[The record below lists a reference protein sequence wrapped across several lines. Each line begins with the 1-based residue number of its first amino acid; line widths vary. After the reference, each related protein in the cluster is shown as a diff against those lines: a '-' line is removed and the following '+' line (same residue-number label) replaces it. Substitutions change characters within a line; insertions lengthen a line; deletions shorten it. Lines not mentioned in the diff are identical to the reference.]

1 MVRKKAGRPESIP
14 THLDPTGMDLEQR
27 RRVLWKQVK
36 YSDLSPDA
44 QATIEGTAIQEREIL
59 RQIVLT
65 LRRVNFH
72 LSLITDEDV
81 TEGDVAYVG

>member
-27 RRVLWKQVK
+27 RHVLWKVVN
-36 YSDLSPDA
+36 YSDLSPSA
-44 QATIEGTAIQEREIL
+44 QAIIEGTAIQEIEMLREI
-59 RQIVLT
+59 IKV

-72 LSLITDEDV
+72 LSLITDEEITESDV
-81 TEGDVAYVG
+81 S